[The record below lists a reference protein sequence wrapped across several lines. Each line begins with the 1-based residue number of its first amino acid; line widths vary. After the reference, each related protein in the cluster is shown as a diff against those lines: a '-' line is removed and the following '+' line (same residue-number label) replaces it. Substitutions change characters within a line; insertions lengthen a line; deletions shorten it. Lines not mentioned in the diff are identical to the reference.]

1 MGAGGGSGPRRKE
14 GNAKRWRKKMA
25 NDKPKLQA
33 TYKENP
39 VTGIDEAEAA
49 KIGCSI
55 KVLRDGVLYI
65 LRNGKTYNAQGQVV
79 Q

>member
-33 TYKENP
+33 TYKE
-39 VTGIDEAEAA
+39 
-49 KIGCSI
+49 
-55 KVLRDGVLYI
+55 RDLE
-65 LRNGKTYNAQGQVV
+65 
-79 Q
+79 